1 MTTPSSD
8 ISAATADPGS
18 FRDPANRVL
27 VHDDVVYRALDQ
39 RATEELAAVR
49 AMPWYQAAEKAGR
62 IIESRDVEP
71 GDALAIDGEWASVL
85 AHPRLAV
92 WTYPYEWTF
101 SMLQDAALL
110 QLDLLA
116 EALAADATCKD
127 ATSFNVQFVGHKP
140 VFIDVGSFERLV
152 EGDPWYGYLQ
162 FCQLF
167 LYPLLVQAYAGVD
180 FQPLLIAD
188 IDGITPDLA
197 NKIIGVTN
205 IWRKGVPIHVAL
217 HARTQ
222 KRFADSDE
230 DVKEDLKKAGFSKKI
245 IEANVKGLQKVVRGL
260 EWKQSESEWSSY
272 ENRPHYSSE
281 DLGAKERFVLATA
294 QQRQRG
300 MAWDV
305 GCNDGRFSRLVAP
318 HCDHVLAMD
327 YDKLTVDLLYRSLR
341 QKGPDN
347 IVPIVTDLAKPAPGL
362 GWRGVERRPFLER
375 NSPDL
380 VLFLAVIHHVAI
392 TANVPIPEIISFLR
406 SLDAT
411 IVLEFPTEDDSMVRK
426 LLQNKQVG
434 VHDDYR
440 LDRFEAALKPA
451 FDVARREELSSGTR
465 VMFELVPA

>member
-1 MTTPSSD
+1 VTDQSSD
-8 ISAATADPGS
+8 IAAATADPGS

-39 RATEELAAVR
+39 RATDELAAVR
-49 AMPWYQAAEKAGR
+49 AMPWYRKAEAAGR
-62 IIESRDVEP
+62 IIESRDIDGAEGV
-71 GDALAIDGEWASVL
+71 GIDGEWASVL
-85 AHPRLAV
+85 AHPRLDV

-101 SMLQDAALL
+101 SMLQDAAVL
-110 QLDLLA
+110 QLELLA
-116 EALAADATCKD
+116 DALAADATCKD

-140 VFIDVGSFERLV
+140 MFIDVGSFERLV

-162 FCQLF
+162 FCQLY
-167 LYPLLVQAYAGVD
+167 LYPLLVQAYADVD

-197 NKIIGVTN
+197 NKILGVTR

-222 KRFADSDE
+222 RRFADSDA
-230 DVKEDLKKAGFSKKI
+230 DMKEDLKKAGFSKKI
-245 IEANVKGLQKVVRGL
+245 IEANVKGLLKVVSGL

-272 ENRPHYSSE
+272 ENRPHYSSD
-281 DLGAKERFVLATA
+281 DLQAKERFVLETA
-294 QQRQRG
+294 EQKTRSI
-300 MAWDV
+300 AWDV
-305 GCNDGRFSRLVAP
+305 GCNDGRFSRLVAA
-318 HCDHVLAMD
+318 HCDHVVAMD
-327 YDKLTVDLLYRSLR
+327 SDKLVVDLLYRSLR

-347 IVPIVTDLAKPAPGL
+347 IVPIVLDLSKPSPGL
-362 GWRGVERRPFLER
+362 GWRGAERRPFLER
-375 NSPDL
+375 NTPDL

-392 TANVPIPEIISFLR
+392 TANVPLPEIIAFLR

-411 IVLEFPTEDDSMVRK
+411 IVLEFPTEDDSMVRRLVK
-426 LLQNKQVG
+426 NKQAG

-440 LDRFEAALKPA
+440 LDRFEAALSPA
-451 FDVARREELSSGTR
+451 FTVARREALSNGTR